1 MNHPDQRASTA
12 QLSVSV
18 DELDHVLG
26 PTHGQPVVL
35 EYGDFECPSCA
46 QAFPAIKILAA
57 RFDNRF
63 RFVFR
68 HFPIVEI
75 HPHALLAAQAAEAA
89 GAQGRFWEMYD
100 LLFTHPRHLKNAD
113 LHGHA
118 RTLGLD
124 LPRFI
129 AELDDQVY
137 LQRVQEH
144 IASGRSSG
152 VRNTPC
158 FFVDGFLVDASFGV
172 DHLASVIGSRSTHPT
187 TRLPAP

>member
-1 MNHPDQRASTA
+1 MNPFDESAGAPR
-12 QLSVSV
+12 LSVPV
-18 DELDHVLG
+18 DQLDHVLG

-57 RFDNRF
+57 RFDHRF

-68 HFPIVEI
+68 HFPIAEV

-89 GAQGRFWEMYD
+89 GAQGRFWEMHD
-100 LLFTHPRHLKNAD
+100 LLFTHPHHLKDAD

-118 RTLGLD
+118 RTLDLN

-144 IASGRSSG
+144 IASGHSSG

-158 FFVDGFLVDASFGV
+158 FFVDGMLVDGSFGV
-172 DHLASVIGSRSTHPT
+172 DHLASVIAARTMSHPN
-187 TRLPAP
+187 RRPAS